1 MSKRSDLLDKNVPLE
16 QGLQVPLE
24 TPAQRCLGI
33 EGIEAQHGIARHGI
47 LRAQLS

>member
-33 EGIEAQHGIARHGI
+33 EAQHGIARHGI